1 MQKEHQKLTKTKN
14 IITRLALIGLVMILV
29 LPQAPVEA
37 ERSIDELENKI
48 AVLEE
53 EIDENKQQ
61 ANQLQG
67 YAKTLERTISKLN
80 SEIATIQ
87 KEINL
92 TELKV
97 ARTKTK
103 LKETRD
109 KLAQQKLILATS
121 LREHY
126 KIGNLTT
133 IELFA
138 NSSNFSDFFNQK
150 EYLNRVRSNIQ
161 DSSKEVAALE
171 GELEDQ
177 QEEQQRLL
185 QQQQSQ
191 RNQVANKRKEKNELL
206 AETNSQE
213 AEFRRRAQ
221 RLQKQQK
228 RILAEIVSRSK
239 VIANV
244 GTGSYPWADYRKGD
258 WNHTDSCTYEDDG
271 DNWNYCY
278 RQCTSYSAWKLH
290 AEGYQAP
297 LSYGDATNWD
307 EAAEVNGIKTSH
319 KPKVGAIAVWNGAEG
334 HVAYVEQ
341 IYEDGTVRISEYN
354 AVPALKGK
362 YSERIINPSDPAT
375 YIYFPR

>member
-1 MQKEHQKLTKTKN
+1 MQKEHLKLTKIKN
-14 IITRLALIGLVMILV
+14 IITGLALIGLVFVLV
-29 LPQAPVEA
+29 YPNTPVEA
-37 ERSIDELENKI
+37 ERSIDQLENKI

-67 YAKTLERTISKLN
+67 YAKTLERTIAKLN
-80 SEIATIQ
+80 GEIASIQ
-87 KEINL
+87 KEIDL

-97 ARTKTK
+97 ERTKTK

-109 KLAQQKLILATS
+109 ELAQQKLILAIS

-161 DSSKEVAALE
+161 DSSKQVAGLE
-171 GELEDQ
+171 QELEDQ

-185 QQQQSQ
+185 QQQQAQ

-213 AEFRRRAQ
+213 TEFRRRAQ
-221 RLQKQQK
+221 QLQKKQK
-228 RILAEIVSRSK
+228 SILAEIVSRSK
-239 VIANV
+239 VISGV
-244 GTGSYPWADYRKGD
+244 GTGSYPWANYQKGK
-258 WNHTDSCTYEDDG
+258 WNHTDSCSYDDDG

-278 RQCTSYSAWKLH
+278 RQCTSYSAWKLYS
-290 AEGYQAP
+290 EGYEAP
-297 LSYGDATNWD
+297 VGYGDATNWD
-307 EAAEVNGIKTSH
+307 EAAKADGIKTSS
-319 KPKVGAIAVWNGAEG
+319 KPKVGAIALWNGAEG
-334 HVAYVEQ
+334 HVAYVEE
-341 IYEDGTVRISEYN
+341 IYDDGSVRISEYN

-362 YSERIINPSDPAT
+362 YSERIIHPGDPAT
-375 YIYFPR
+375 YIYFGR